1 MTLTHSG
8 ASELS
13 QLMEG
18 TTAGALIPEIVRRGF
33 QDLLEAEVSALTGAQ
48 LHERCPDQRST
59 HRNGY
64 RERLLTTQ
72 VGDLTLAIPKLRQ
85 GSFFPNWLEPRR
97 RVDKALYAVVMEAYT
112 GGISTRKV
120 DALVEALGGAS
131 GISKSEVSRIC
142 QGLDEQVKAFLQRPL
157 DHARFPYVYLDAT
170 YLHGRLGR
178 NMQVV
183 SRAVVVAIGI
193 NALGYREV
201 LGIAVGDS
209 EAEGFWRQ
217 FLGSLK
223 ERGLTGTRLVISDAH
238 LGLTAAIKRMFQGS
252 SWQRCRVH
260 FLRNLLSHVPKAG
273 QDMVAAAMKAVF
285 VIQAPDQVR
294 AHWQRVTEMLRKQ
307 FPTAVPVMEPPETTC
322 WRSCTSRRS
331 TGARSGAPTRSS
343 GSTRRS
349 SGARTWSASSPTTP
363 PSPGWWAA
371 SCWSSRRNGS
381 WSAGA
386 SSLRPPWPRSRN
398 QKRPWSSPMVICLPS
413 QTNPSAEPHQLLPRS
428 TQNTLIA
435 ELPIQRSGF
444 TMDERSCSVSFQAVI
459 P

>member
-1 MTLTHSG
+1 
-8 ASELS
+8 
-13 QLMEG
+13 MEG
-18 TTAGALIPEIVRRGF
+18 TTAGALIPEIVRRGL
-33 QDLLEAEVSALTGAQ
+33 QELLEAEVSALTGAQ

-64 RERLLTTQ
+64 RRRLLTTQ

-120 DALVEALGGAS
+120 DALVEALGGDS

-142 QGLDEQVKAFLQRPL
+142 QGLDEQVKAFLGRPL
-157 DHARFPYVYLDAT
+157 DHAHFPYVYLDAT

-178 NMQVV
+178 NLQVV

-209 EAEGFWRQ
+209 EAEAFWRQ
-217 FLGSLK
+217 FLSSLK
-223 ERGLTGTRLVISDAH
+223 ERGLTGTRLVISVGEAFPGGVAH
-238 LGLTAAIKRMFQGS
+238 LGLTAAIKRMFQGC

-285 VIQAPDQVR
+285 VIQKPEQVR
-294 AHWQRVTEMLRKQ
+294 AHWQQVTEMLRKQ
-307 FPTAVPVMEPPETTC
+307 FPGAVPVMEAARDDVLAFLNFPQEHWRKIWSTNPLERLNKEIKRRTNVVGIFPNDAAIVRLVGSQLQEQQEEWQLERRRFFSEATMAKIADPEEPLGF
-322 WRSCTSRRS
+322 SENDPAGAVAVTSR
-331 TGARSGAPTRSS
+331 
-343 GSTRRS
+343 
-349 SGARTWSASSPTTP
+349 
-363 PSPGWWAA
+363 
-371 SCWSSRRNGS
+371 
-381 WSAGA
+381 
-386 SSLRPPWPRSRN
+386 
-398 QKRPWSSPMVICLPS
+398 
-413 QTNPSAEPHQLLPRS
+413 
-428 TQNTLIA
+428 
-435 ELPIQRSGF
+435 
-444 TMDERSCSVSFQAVI
+444 
-459 P
+459 

>member
-1 MTLTHSG
+1 MTLSHSG
-8 ASELS
+8 ASELG

-33 QDLLEAEVSALTGAQ
+33 QNLLEAEASAAIGATR
-48 LHERCPDQRST
+48 HERCPDERTT

-64 RERLLTTQ
+64 RQRLLTTQ
-72 VGDLTLAIPKLRQ
+72 VGDLSLAIPKLRQ
-85 GSFFPNWLEPRR
+85 GSFFPDWLEPRR

-120 DALVEALGGAS
+120 DGLVEALGGAS

-178 NMQVV
+178 NLQVV

-238 LGLTAAIKRMFQGS
+238 LGLTAAIKRMFQGCC
-252 SWQRCRVH
+252 WQRCRVH

-285 VIQAPDQVR
+285 VIQAPEQVR

-307 FPTAVPVMEPPETTC
+307 FPTAVPVMEAARDDVLAFLHFPQEH
-322 WRSCTSRRS
+322 WRKV
-331 TGARSGAPTRSS
+331 
-343 GSTRRS
+343 
-349 SGARTWSASSPTTP
+349 WS
-363 PSPGWWAA
+363 
-371 SCWSSRRNGS
+371 
-381 WSAGA
+381 
-386 SSLRPPWPRSRN
+386 
-398 QKRPWSSPMVICLPS
+398 
-413 QTNPSAEPHQLLPRS
+413 TNPLERLNKEVKRRTNVVGIFPNDASIVRLVGSQLLEQQEEWQLERRRFFSEATMAKIPEPKEP
-428 TQNTLIA
+428 QELMGGDQA
-435 ELPIQRSGF
+435 EQTAAAIS
-444 TMDERSCSVSFQAVI
+444 
-459 P
+459 

>member
-8 ASELS
+8 ASELA

-33 QDLLEAEVSALTGAQ
+33 QDLLEAEVSAAIGATR
-48 LHERCPDQRST
+48 HERCPDERST

-64 RERLLTTQ
+64 RQRLLTTQ
-72 VGDLTLAIPKLRQ
+72 VGDISLAIPKLRQ
-85 GSFFPNWLEPRR
+85 GSFFPDWLEPRR

-131 GISKSEVSRIC
+131 GVSKSEVSRIC
-142 QGLDEQVKAFLQRPL
+142 QGLDEQVKAFLGRPL
-157 DHARFPYVYLDAT
+157 DHARYPYVFLDAT
-170 YLHGRLGR
+170 YLHGRLGQ

-183 SRAVVVAIGI
+183 SRAVVVAIGRV

-238 LGLTAAIKRMFQGS
+238 LGLTAAIRRMFQGS

-285 VIQAPDQVR
+285 VIQAPEQVR
-294 AHWQRVTEMLRKQ
+294 SHWQRVTEMLRKQ
-307 FPTAVPVMEPPETTC
+307 FPAAVPVMDAARDDVLAFLHFPQEHWRKIWSTNPLERLNKEIKRRTNVVGIFPNDAAIVRLVGSQLLEQQEEWQLERRRFFSEATMAKIPEPEEPLELTD
-322 WRSCTSRRS
+322 
-331 TGARSGAPTRSS
+331 ADPT
-343 GSTRRS
+343 
-349 SGARTWSASSPTTP
+349 AQP
-363 PSPGWWAA
+363 AA
-371 SCWSSRRNGS
+371 STS
-381 WSAGA
+381 
-386 SSLRPPWPRSRN
+386 
-398 QKRPWSSPMVICLPS
+398 
-413 QTNPSAEPHQLLPRS
+413 
-428 TQNTLIA
+428 
-435 ELPIQRSGF
+435 
-444 TMDERSCSVSFQAVI
+444 
-459 P
+459 

>member
-1 MTLTHSG
+1 
-8 ASELS
+8 
-13 QLMEG
+13 MEA
-18 TTAGALIPEIVRRGF
+18 TTAGALIPEIVRRGL
-33 QDLLEAEVSALTGAQ
+33 QELLEAEVSALTGAQ

-64 RERLLTTQ
+64 RRRLLTTQ

-85 GSFFPNWLEPRR
+85 GSFFPDWLEPRR

-120 DALVEALGGAS
+120 DALVEALGGDS

-142 QGLDEQVKAFLQRPL
+142 QGLDEQVKAFLGRPL
-157 DHARFPYVYLDAT
+157 DHAHFPYVYLDAT

-178 NMQVV
+178 NQQVV

-193 NALGYREV
+193 NALGFREV

-209 EAEGFWRQ
+209 EAEAFWRQ

-238 LGLTAAIKRMFQGS
+238 LGLTAAIKRMFQGC

-285 VIQAPDQVR
+285 VIQKPDQVR
-294 AHWQRVTEMLRKQ
+294 AHWQQVTEMLRKQ
-307 FPTAVPVMEPPETTC
+307 FPGAVPVMEAARDDVLAFFHFPQEH
-322 WRSCTSRRS
+322 WRKI
-331 TGARSGAPTRSS
+331 
-343 GSTRRS
+343 
-349 SGARTWSASSPTTP
+349 WS
-363 PSPGWWAA
+363 
-371 SCWSSRRNGS
+371 
-381 WSAGA
+381 
-386 SSLRPPWPRSRN
+386 
-398 QKRPWSSPMVICLPS
+398 
-413 QTNPSAEPHQLLPRS
+413 TNPLERLNKEIKRRTNVVGIFPNDAAITRLVGSQLQEQQEEWQLERRRFFSEATMAKIPQPGELLELSDGVPSEQAS
-428 TQNTLIA
+428 TTN
-435 ELPIQRSGF
+435 S
-444 TMDERSCSVSFQAVI
+444 
-459 P
+459 